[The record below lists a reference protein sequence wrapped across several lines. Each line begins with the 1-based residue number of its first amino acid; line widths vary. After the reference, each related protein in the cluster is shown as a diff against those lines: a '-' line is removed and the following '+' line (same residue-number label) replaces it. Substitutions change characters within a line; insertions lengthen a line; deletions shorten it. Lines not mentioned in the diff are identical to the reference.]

1 MTGDQVKVD
10 KVGDACAKCVGAEKY
25 IQVFGGEI

>member
-10 KVGDACAKCVGAEKY
+10 KVGEASGECVGAEKS

>member
-10 KVGDACAKCVGAEKY
+10 KVGEACGKCGAEKA

>member
-10 KVGDACAKCVGAEKY
+10 KVGEACGRCVEAEKS
-25 IQVFGGEI
+25 IQVFGGEV